1 MCQVNLKSQSERT
14 VDVKLVWEMYVIF
27 IAGAGK
33 HALPLPLQV
42 TSLSG
47 KQVAAEPSAG
57 PGLQF
62 PRDQSCPVPA
72 AGSNPFITDSL
83 HDSGPGS
90 LDPRQSQAPGPG
102 HRRIASADTQT
113 FHSLPPNKD
122 NPFLP
127 GANGSHSELSR
138 KVGGWNPFGDT
149 QSFGAVT
156 EDALFGNI

>member
-1 MCQVNLKSQSERT
+1 MV
-14 VDVKLVWEMYVIF
+14 VF

-47 KQVAAEPSAG
+47 KQVSAEPSAG

-62 PRDQSCPVPA
+62 PRDQSCPAPA
-72 AGSNPFITDSL
+72 PGSTNPFITDSF

-102 HRRIASADTQT
+102 HRRIASADPQT

-127 GANGSHSELSR
+127 SEPGANGSQHELSR

-156 EDALFGNI
+156 EDALFGN